1 MIHKLTHRCSYTVLI
16 HHPGTHQVRFWS
28 YRCCFDDVVQQT
40 ITIGIAGH
48 ARMNRKYF
56 SQALKWEPRWMNS
69 SHLDTLGLLLRGILL
84 KNGIYTR
91 SKIGMD
97 HWSAGWVIA
106 TCQLHHYP
114 ILCKITAYKM
124 QLALGDEIADRGI
137 GMEMHMWEVKD
148 KCGGRKYL
156 CKLAMGGKDSHCY
169 TCLIECTVERP
180 YGVHAARICVHLHA
194 CTSQLRGRSVNQ
206 TTGSL
211 HAAPIFLSVL
221 HSTLFQPRA
230 FSYSR

>member
-1 MIHKLTHRCSYTVLI
+1 
-16 HHPGTHQVRFWS
+16 
-28 YRCCFDDVVQQT
+28 
-40 ITIGIAGH
+40 
-48 ARMNRKYF
+48 
-56 SQALKWEPRWMNS
+56 
-69 SHLDTLGLLLRGILL
+69 
-84 KNGIYTR
+84 
-91 SKIGMD
+91 
-97 HWSAGWVIA
+97 
-106 TCQLHHYP
+106 
-114 ILCKITAYKM
+114 M

-169 TCLIECTVERP
+169 TCLIECTVEQP